1 MWKLGQRFLR
11 FFTFF
16 WHDTSKT
23 RKSRVFEFS
32 KKRKNVFSNYDRGSK
47 GPPIGNGIWAIKW
60 SRVLWDSIVG
70 YPSDSLASC
79 QYIIY
84 VGYILRHQMS
94 RLYLPSALCNVMIIN
109 DIYRAQTSPTQQMRQ
124 VSRLPAEIGYC
135 YWICTVIFA
144 VCM

>member
-1 MWKLGQRFLR
+1 MCVTVLQWKCSLAILKWRNVKTWTTLFT

-109 DIYRAQTSPTQQMRQ
+109 DIYRAQTSLR
-124 VSRLPAEIGYC
+124 SKCAKS
-135 YWICTVIFA
+135 A
-144 VCM
+144 VAR